1 MLCNICELTIYIYI
15 YIHVLYF
22 ILQKKLIKLSINHSI
37 EILLLSIEFQYIIEI
52 CKLFEFI

>member
-1 MLCNICELTIYIYI
+1 MLCNICELTIYI

-37 EILLLSIEFQYIIEI
+37 EILLLSIEFQYIIGI